1 MTWYGWDGDRLVTTQ
16 TEASRVQTIYSPGSF
31 TPLVRVETPVA
42 ALEAAGRH
50 RTLAEKLQEDGSED
64 GGGVTFPPELVQM
77 LDRLEGELRTDSVSE
92 ASRT

>member
-31 TPLVRVETPVA
+31 RVETPVA